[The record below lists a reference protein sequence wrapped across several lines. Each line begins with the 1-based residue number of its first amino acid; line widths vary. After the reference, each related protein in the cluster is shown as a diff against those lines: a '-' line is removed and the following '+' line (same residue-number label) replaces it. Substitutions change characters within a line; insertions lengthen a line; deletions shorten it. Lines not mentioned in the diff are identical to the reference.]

1 LLLLNTRQ
9 HAATTVS
16 TTIATQ
22 AMQVISLSADIL
34 AMFKN
39 NKKTVKAKNFNAFSI
54 FCNHD

>member
-1 LLLLNTRQ
+1 LLNTRQ

-39 NKKTVKAKNFNAFSI
+39 NKKNCKSKKF
-54 FCNHD
+54 